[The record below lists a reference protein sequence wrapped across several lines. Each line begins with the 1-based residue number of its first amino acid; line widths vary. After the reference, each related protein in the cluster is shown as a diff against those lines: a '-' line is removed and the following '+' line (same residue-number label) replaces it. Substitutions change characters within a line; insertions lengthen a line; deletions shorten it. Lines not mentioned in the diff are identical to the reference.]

1 MHTQISSF
9 NLHRKRLFGI
19 AYRMLGTHADA
30 EDVLQDAYLR
40 WHALNVQPDNL
51 EAWLVTVVTRLCID
65 RLRKAKLER
74 ENYIGAWLPEPLI
87 ATDIDHRS
95 PEWMMEFASDVSTA
109 FLVVLERLGPEERAA
124 FLLHDVFDLDYS
136 EIAKML
142 DKTEASCRQLVHR
155 ARSRVRLS
163 DEKPVVAGK
172 HVVSPEMHLQLLQ
185 QFMVASKSGN
195 RVHLEALFT
204 SDATFTGDGGGVV
217 VSALRILHGPD
228 RIARLFHAIARQHG
242 DTLSF
247 QVVDINGELGIL
259 RYGNGKLD
267 SVLSFVLETDEHGVA
282 RIKALYALRNPHKL
296 HAVDAAFQVYEKN

>member
-1 MHTQISSF
+1 MHTQISAF
-9 NLHRKRLFGI
+9 HQHRKRLFGI

-40 WHALNVQPDNL
+40 WHALSAQPENP

-65 RLRKAKLER
+65 RLRKVKLER

-87 ATDIDHRS
+87 ATDIDHHS
-95 PEWMMEFASDVSTA
+95 PEWMVEFASDVSTA

-124 FLLHDVFDLDYS
+124 FLLHDVFELDYS
-136 EIAKML
+136 EIANML
-142 DKTEASCRQLVHR
+142 DKTEASCRQLVSR
-155 ARSRVRLS
+155 ARGRVRQS
-163 DEKPVVAGK
+163 DAKPVAAVK

-185 QFMVASKSGN
+185 QFMVASKSGD
-195 RVHLEALFT
+195 RAHLEALFT

-242 DTLSF
+242 DILSF
-247 QVVDINGELGIL
+247 QVADINGEPGIL

-267 SVLSFVLETDEHGVA
+267 SVLSFVLEADEHGKT

-296 HAVDAAFQVYEKN
+296 LGVDAAFRIDEKN